1 MGARGRGQ
9 RGTASRSHLIVGA
22 GVSQRGWGGSWSPE
36 DEMRSAEGKRPKRGP
51 GRVLGKGVGEG
62 RSPQPLGLWTSGSQ
76 MGKLPLGREACLESL
91 GRGCGPASLLL
102 QHTWCGPAPGPWR
115 RLRPLPG
122 SASAHTSP
130 FQPQLQGLLSERP
143 SCPPPPRSPACPG
156 RHSPLC
162 PHGPYRSLK
171 LSCLVLCSLVSDTSS
186 SWRE

>member
-76 MGKLPLGREACLESL
+76 MGKLPLGRGACLESL

-102 QHTWCGPAPGPWR
+102 QHTWCGPAPGLWLS
-115 RLRPLPG
+115 LRPHLALSAPAPGAPLREAFVTTPAQVTCLSWPSLP
-122 SASAHTSP
+122 SLSP
-130 FQPQLQGLLSERP
+130 WPLSLPEIVLF
-143 SCPPPPRSPACPG
+143 SSMFPG
-156 RHSPLC
+156 F
-162 PHGPYRSLK
+162 
-171 LSCLVLCSLVSDTSS
+171 
-186 SWRE
+186 